1 MRTGRSSLGAG
12 FAALS
17 SGKALILLLTGMTV
31 VLALLSAAPLGPSL
45 QDSFGGTL
53 AGDHVLTNHPSFAP
67 TDVFDFLRE
76 KAPAVAGSVAAAKWA
91 ALIGLL
97 QQILFAGGIVSVL
110 GKPAPISL
118 PEFAA
123 GVRRNAWH
131 NIKCFLIFFFSA
143 GAVLGAWLAGTHA
156 LWKKAFEGVPPGSAS
171 ATVFR
176 AAEVIGALFLY
187 AVFSLLHDFARA
199 ARRDN
204 FSIGA
209 WRAYGRARR
218 TLSGRWARALGI
230 FLFWFVF
237 GAAVLALG
245 IHLEWTAPAV
255 TAVAIALHVVI
266 QIGVLAVRSAFR
278 VAAWGSYLAFYDV
291 AEPVA
296 ALPVAPPPPPQP
308 EPEPEPPPLLALDER
323 PLL

>member
-1 MRTGRSSLGAG
+1 VRRGRSSLGAG

-17 SGKALILLLTGMTV
+17 SGRLLILLLTGLTA
-31 VLALLSAAPLGPSL
+31 VLAILAAAPLGPSL
-45 QDSFGGTL
+45 GHSFGGTL

-76 KAPAVAGSVAAAKWA
+76 KAPAISGSAAAARWA

-110 GKPAPISL
+110 GRPVAISL

-131 NIKCFLIFFFSA
+131 NIKCFLIFLLAA
-143 GAVLGAWLAGTHA
+143 GAVLGVWFAATHA
-156 LWKKAFEGVPPGSAS
+156 VWKRSFEGLPPGGAS
-171 ATVFR
+171 STIFR
-176 AAEVIGALFLY
+176 AAVVLLALFLY

-199 ARRDN
+199 ARRDD

-230 FLFWFVF
+230 FFFWLLF
-237 GAAVLALG
+237 GAAVLLLG
-245 IHLEWTAPAV
+245 IALEWTAPAV
-255 TAVAIALHVVI
+255 TALAIALHGLI
-266 QIGVLAVRSAFR
+266 QIGVLAARSALR
-278 VAAWGSYLAFYDV
+278 IAAWGSFLSFYDGDG
-291 AEPVA
+291 PPA
-296 ALPVAPPPPPQP
+296 ALLIAPPRPP
-308 EPEPEPPPLLALDER
+308 EPEPHPLSLDETT
-323 PLL
+323 LV

>member
-1 MRTGRSSLGAG
+1 
-12 FAALS
+12 
-17 SGKALILLLTGMTV
+17 MTV
-31 VLALLSAAPLGPSL
+31 VLAILAAAPLGPSL
-45 QDSFGGTL
+45 RESFGGTL
-53 AGDHVLTNHPSFAP
+53 AGDHILKNHPSFAP

-76 KAPAVAGSVAAAKWA
+76 KAPAVAGSAAAAKWA

-110 GKPAPISL
+110 GRSVPISL
-118 PEFAA
+118 PDFVA

-131 NIKCFLIFFFSA
+131 NIKCFLIFLLGA
-143 GAVLGAWLAGTHA
+143 GAVLGAWFAATHA
-156 LWKKAFEGVPPGSAS
+156 AWKKAFESLPPGSAS
-171 ATVFR
+171 STIFR
-176 AAEVIGALFLY
+176 VAVVLVALFLY
-187 AVFSLLHDFARA
+187 AVFSLLYDFARA
-199 ARRDN
+199 ARRDD

-237 GAAVLALG
+237 GGAVLALG
-245 IHLEWTAPAV
+245 IALEWTAPAV

-278 VAAWGSYLAFYDV
+278 IAAWGSYLAFYDV
-291 AEPVA
+291 AEPPA
-296 ALPVAPPPPPQP
+296 ALPVAPARPP
-308 EPEPEPPPLLALDER
+308 ESEAPPLLSLDEA

>member
-1 MRTGRSSLGAG
+1 MRTGRGSLGAG

-17 SGKALILLLTGMTV
+17 SGKALIFLLTGMTV

-45 QDSFGGTL
+45 GESFAGTL
-53 AGDHVLTNHPSFAP
+53 AGDHVLKNHPSFAP

-76 KAPAVAGSVAAAKWA
+76 KAPAVAGSVAAARWA
-91 ALIGLL
+91 VLIGLL

-110 GKPAPISL
+110 GRPIPISL
-118 PEFAA
+118 PEFVA

-131 NIKCFLIFFFSA
+131 NIKCFLIFFLSA
-143 GAVLGAWLAGTHA
+143 GAVLGLWIAATHA
-156 LWKKAFEGVPPGSAS
+156 LWKKAFEALPPGSAS
-171 ATVFR
+171 VTVFR
-176 AAEVIGALFLY
+176 AAVVIGALFLY

-237 GAAVLALG
+237 GGVVLALG

-266 QIGVLAVRSAFR
+266 QIGVLAVRSALR
-278 VAAWGSYLAFYDV
+278 IAAWGSYLAFYDV
-291 AEPVA
+291 AETLA
-296 ALPVAPPPPPQP
+296 ALPVAPPRPL
-308 EPEPEPPPLLALDER
+308 EPEPPPLPSLDETPR
-323 PLL
+323 V

>member
-1 MRTGRSSLGAG
+1 VRTGRGSLGAG

-45 QDSFGGTL
+45 RESFGGTL
-53 AGDHVLTNHPSFAP
+53 AGDHILKNHPSFAP

-76 KAPAVAGSVAAAKWA
+76 KAPAVAGSAAAAKWA

-97 QQILFAGGIVSVL
+97 QQILFAGGIVAVL
-110 GKPAPISL
+110 GRSVPICL
-118 PEFAA
+118 PDFVA

-131 NIKCFLIFFFSA
+131 NIKCFLIFLLGA
-143 GAVLGAWLAGTHA
+143 GAVLGAWFAATHA
-156 LWKKAFEGVPPGSAS
+156 VWKKSFEGLPPGSAS
-171 ATVFR
+171 STIFR
-176 AAEVIGALFLY
+176 AAVVLVALFLY

-204 FSIGA
+204 SSIGA

-237 GAAVLALG
+237 GGAVLLLG
-245 IHLEWTAPAV
+245 IALEWTAPAI
-255 TAVAIALHVVI
+255 TALAIALHVLI
-266 QIGVLAVRSAFR
+266 QIAVLAARSALR
-278 VAAWGSYLAFYDV
+278 VAAWGSYLSFYDG
-291 AEPVA
+291 AEPLA
-296 ALPVAPPPPPQP
+296 ALPIAAPRP
-308 EPEPEPPPLLALDER
+308 PEPEPPPLLSLDEE
-323 PLL
+323 PLV

>member
-1 MRTGRSSLGAG
+1 VRTGRGSLGAG

-17 SGKALILLLTGMTV
+17 SGRALILLLTGMTV

-45 QDSFGGTL
+45 AESFGGTL
-53 AGDHVLTNHPSFAP
+53 AGDHVLKNHPSFAP

-76 KAPAVAGSVAAAKWA
+76 KAPAVAGSAAAARWA
-91 ALIGLL
+91 VLIGLL

-110 GKPAPISL
+110 GRSVPITL

-131 NIKCFLIFFFSA
+131 NIKCFLIFFLAA
-143 GAVLGAWLAGTHA
+143 GSVLGLWIAAMHA
-156 LWKKAFEGVPPGSAS
+156 LWKRAFETLPPGSAS

-176 AAEVIGALFLY
+176 AAEVIVALFLY

-199 ARRDN
+199 ARRDD

-218 TLSGRWARALGI
+218 TLSGRWTRALGI

-237 GAAVLALG
+237 GGAVLALG
-245 IHLEWTAPAV
+245 IHLEWNAPAV

-266 QIGVLAVRSAFR
+266 QIGVLAIRSAFR
-278 VAAWGSYLAFYDV
+278 VAAWGSYLAFSDA
-291 AEPVA
+291 AEPLA
-296 ALPVAPPPPPQP
+296 ALPVASPRGP
-308 EPEPEPPPLLALDER
+308 ELEPPPLPSLGET
-323 PLL
+323 PLR

>member
-1 MRTGRSSLGAG
+1 VRAGRGSLAAG

-17 SGKALILLLTGMTV
+17 SGKALIVLLTGMTV
-31 VLALLSAAPLGPSL
+31 VLALVSAAPLGPSL
-45 QDSFGGTL
+45 VDSFGRTL
-53 AGDHVLTNHPSFAP
+53 TGDHVLKNHPSFAP

-76 KAPAVAGSVAAAKWA
+76 KAPVVAGSAAAARWA

-110 GKPAPISL
+110 GRPVPISL
-118 PEFAA
+118 PEFVA

-131 NIKCFLIFFFSA
+131 NIKCFLIFFLSA
-143 GAVLGAWLAGTHA
+143 GAVLGLWIAATHA
-156 LWKKAFEGVPPGSAS
+156 LWKKAFEALPPGSAS
-171 ATVFR
+171 VTVFK
-176 AAEVIGALFLY
+176 AAAVIGALFLY

-218 TLSGRWARALGI
+218 TLSGRWARALCL

-237 GAAVLALG
+237 GGTVLALG
-245 IHLEWTAPAV
+245 FHLEWTAPAV
-255 TAVAIALHVVI
+255 TAVAIALHIVI
-266 QIGVLAVRSAFR
+266 QIGILAARSAFR
-278 VAAWGSYLAFYDV
+278 VAAWGSYLAFYDI
-291 AEPVA
+291 AEPLA
-296 ALPVAPPPPPQP
+296 ALPVAPPRPP
-308 EPEPEPPPLLALDER
+308 EPESPLLPSFDES